1 MKYIVIFILVYV
13 VSSIL
18 SMYQNKNY
26 FKALTRVKKEAA
38 LVSTGVKKSYF
49 RKGSIAII
57 GSNDDGIITYGE
69 FLKGRTVFA
78 DFKVLEKIKGLTLNE
93 AKEVFNT
100 EESILQSINF
110 LEDKIIYKN

>member
-1 MKYIVIFILVYV
+1 MKYILIFILVYV
-13 VSSIL
+13 VSTML

-26 FKALTRVKKEAA
+26 FKALTRVKKESA
-38 LVSTGVKKSYF
+38 LVSTGVKKNYF

-69 FLKGRTVFA
+69 LLKGRTVFA
-78 DFKVLEKIKGLTLNE
+78 DFKVMEEIKGLTLKE
-93 AKEVFNT
+93 AKEIFNT

-110 LEDKIIYKN
+110 LEGEIIDKK